1 MGWVLTERQDRRRG
15 AGLMLALLALLINI
29 LVPPGFMTTAR
40 GQGPGLVICSGH
52 GPVSV
57 ALDDLAGTHKSPKS
71 KPDAPCTFAGHGVA
85 AAPTPAMAPAVQVFV
100 GVPELAPVL
109 ADLTPGRGLAA
120 PPPPSQAP
128 PIDL

>member
-1 MGWVLTERQDRRRG
+1 MGWVLTERQDRWRG
-15 AGLMLALLALLINI
+15 AAFLLALTALLINI
-29 LVPPGFMTTAR
+29 LVPPGFMTAAS
-40 GQGPGLVICSGH
+40 GQGPALVICSGH

-57 ALDDLAGTHKSPKS
+57 APDDLAGTHKSPKS

-85 AAPTPAMAPAVQVFV
+85 TAPALAIAAAVQVFSS
-100 GVPELAPVL
+100 VPDVAPVL

-128 PIDL
+128 PINL